1 MGPAEWPTKCI
12 SSGCKAA
19 CTDHNLIFCITKL
32 FKRSLICKDVQLYQV
47 RLVRQCNSVIN
58 IITITVSQHHSYF
71 NILMYLGQITLLL
84 LGQVKEIGQ
93 KWTGISLNFSSE
105 SQKCGY
111 QIKFKKRSFFIFGH
125 CYIFVTVTGQELD
138 ISSYNVNVNWKTK
151 HLKGHND
158 SNLISCTT
166 MNINNRHPQISR

>member
-71 NILMYLGQITLLL
+71 YVSGSNNPAWSGQGNWTKMNWNIVELFFRKSEMWISDKIQETIIFHIWTLLHICNRNRPGAWYL
-84 LGQVKEIGQ
+84 LVQRKCQ
-93 KWTGISLNFSSE
+93 SE
-105 SQKCGY
+105 NKT
-111 QIKFKKRSFFIFGH
+111 FKRS
-125 CYIFVTVTGQELD
+125 
-138 ISSYNVNVNWKTK
+138 
-151 HLKGHND
+151 
-158 SNLISCTT
+158 
-166 MNINNRHPQISR
+166 

>member
-19 CTDHNLIFCITKL
+19 CTDHNLIFCIAKL

-71 NILMYLGQITLLL
+71 NILMYLGQITLL
-84 LGQVKEIGQ
+84 GQVKKIGQ

-105 SQKCGY
+105 SQKLLVEKLTCQFY
-111 QIKFKKRSFFIFGH
+111 FQNKVYLTIVRYFW
-125 CYIFVTVTGQELD
+125 L
-138 ISSYNVNVNWKTK
+138 ISSASIRAIQGMEFQGQASK
-151 HLKGHND
+151 
-158 SNLISCTT
+158 I
-166 MNINNRHPQISR
+166 R

>member
-1 MGPAEWPTKCI
+1 MMVQLERMSCKSHQPRKCI
-12 SSGCKAA
+12 QLSCKALLW
-19 CTDHNLIFCITKL
+19 CLWWSDQNLIFCITKL

-71 NILMYLGQITLLL
+71 NILMYLGQITLL
-84 LGQVKEIGQ
+84 GQVKKIGQ

-125 CYIFVTVTGQELD
+125 CYID
-138 ISSYNVNVNWKTK
+138 I
-151 HLKGHND
+151 
-158 SNLISCTT
+158 C
-166 MNINNRHPQISR
+166 NRNRPEAWYLLV